1 MRAIVKT
8 IIDSALSEFEEEIA
22 NAIKTIRDT
31 FYFDFGDNDPS
42 FTTKLNTDWSKFING
57 ELPPTNRPLRELYE
71 LYGKYENF
79 PLQKANYTFNQKD
92 IWKEIIYNSNLKI
105 SSVIQLT
112 RFTYEIPLKIVNELI
127 SNQIQEE
134 YEIYFDRANEELGN
148 VENSRKI
155 LDDFYNS
162 LEQKED
168 EYLKSSLTNLVKNIK
183 TFL

>member
-1 MRAIVKT
+1 MRTIVKT

-57 ELPPTNRPLRELYE
+57 ELPPTNKPL
-71 LYGKYENF
+71 NS
-79 PLQKANYTFNQKD
+79 LQKVNYTFNQKD
-92 IWKEIIYNSNLKI
+92 IWNEIIENSNLKI
-105 SSVIQLT
+105 SGVLSG
-112 RFTYEIPLKIVNELI
+112 FTYDIPLKIVNELI

-134 YEIYFDRANEELGN
+134 YEIYLVRAIEELGN
-148 VENSRKI
+148 LENSEKI
-155 LDDFYNS
+155 LNNFYNS

>member
-1 MRAIVKT
+1 MRTDNVSYNIFMRGIVK
-8 IIDSALSEFEEEIA
+8 IIINNAISEFEEEIA

-57 ELPPTNRPLRELYE
+57 ELPPPNKPL
-71 LYGKYENF
+71 NS
-79 PLQKANYTFNQKD
+79 LQKVNYTFNQKD
-92 IWKEIIYNSNLKI
+92 IWNEIIENSNLKI
-105 SSVIQLT
+105 SGVLSG
-112 RFTYEIPLKIVNELI
+112 FTYDIPLKIVNELI

-134 YEIYFDRANEELGN
+134 YEIYLVRAIEELGN
-148 VENSRKI
+148 LENSEKI
-155 LDDFYNS
+155 LNNFYNS

>member
-1 MRAIVKT
+1 MRNIVKT
-8 IIDSALSEFEEEIA
+8 IIDSALSEFKEEIA

-57 ELPPTNRPLRELYE
+57 ELPPTNKPLRELYE

-92 IWKEIIYNSNLKI
+92 IWNEIIENSNLI
-105 SSVIQLT
+105 SSSVSQLT
-112 RFTYEIPLKIVNELI
+112 GFTYETPLKIVNGLI
-127 SNQIQEE
+127 SKQIQED
-134 YEIYFDRANEELGN
+134 YEIYLERANEELGN

-155 LDDFYNS
+155 LDGFYNS

>member
-22 NAIKTIRDT
+22 NAIKTIRQI

-42 FTTKLNTDWSKFING
+42 FTTKLNSDWSKLING
-57 ELPPTNRPLRELYE
+57 KLAPTKRPLRELYE
-71 LYGKYENF
+71 FYGKYENI
-79 PLQKANYTFNQKD
+79 PQEKATYTFNQKD
-92 IWKEIIYNSNLKI
+92 IWNEIIENSNLNI
-105 SSVIQLT
+105 SGFLT
-112 RFTYEIPLKIVNELI
+112 GFTYDIPLKIVNELI

-134 YEIYFDRANEELGN
+134 YEIYLDRANEELGN

>member
-31 FYFDFGDNDPS
+31 FYFNFGDNDPS

-57 ELPPTNRPLRELYE
+57 KLPPTNRPLRELYE
-71 LYGKYENF
+71 LYGKYSNF
-79 PLQKANYTFNQKD
+79 PQEKANYTFNQKD
-92 IWKEIIYNSNLKI
+92 IWNEIIENSNLKI
-105 SSVIQLT
+105 SGVLT
-112 RFTYEIPLKIVNELI
+112 GFTYDIPLKIVNELI

-134 YEIYFDRANEELGN
+134 YETYLDRANEELGN
-148 VENSRKI
+148 LENSEKI
-155 LDDFYNS
+155 LNNFYNS

>member
-22 NAIKTIRDT
+22 NAIKEIRGN
-31 FYFDFGDNDPS
+31 FYWYFGDNDPS
-42 FTTKLNTDWSKFING
+42 FTTKLNTDWSKFKNG
-57 ELPPTNRPLRELYE
+57 KLPPPNKPL
-71 LYGKYENF
+71 NS
-79 PLQKANYTFNQKD
+79 LQKANYTFNQKD
-92 IWKEIIYNSNLKI
+92 IWNEIIETSNLKI
-105 SSVIQLT
+105 SGLLT
-112 RFTYEIPLKIVNELI
+112 GFTYDIPLKIVNELI

-134 YEIYFDRANEELGN
+134 YEIYLDRANEELGN
-148 VENSRKI
+148 LENSEKI
-155 LDDFYNS
+155 LNNFYNS

>member
-22 NAIKTIRDT
+22 NAIKEIRGN
-31 FYFDFGDNDPS
+31 FYWYFGDNDPS
-42 FTTKLNTDWSKFING
+42 FTTKLNTDWSKFKNG
-57 ELPPTNRPLRELYE
+57 KLPPPNKPL
-71 LYGKYENF
+71 NA
-79 PLQKANYTFNQKD
+79 LQKANYTFNQKD
-92 IWKEIIYNSNLKI
+92 IWNEIIENSNLKI
-105 SSVIQLT
+105 SGVLT
-112 RFTYEIPLKIVNELI
+112 GFTYDIPLKIVNELI

-134 YEIYFDRANEELGN
+134 YEIYLDRANEELGN
-148 VENSRKI
+148 LENSEKI
-155 LDDFYNS
+155 LNNFYNS